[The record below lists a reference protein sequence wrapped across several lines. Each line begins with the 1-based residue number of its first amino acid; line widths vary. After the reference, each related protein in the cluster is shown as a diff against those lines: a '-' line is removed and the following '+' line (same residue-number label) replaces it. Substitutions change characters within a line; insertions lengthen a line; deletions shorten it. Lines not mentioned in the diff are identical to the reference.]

1 MLRSLLLPSSGK
13 VRVGLAIVLFFVL
26 VAVFGPMLT
35 PYGPRASGSDILQP
49 PSSQHWFGT
58 TQTGQDVYSQ
68 FVHGARISLMV
79 GLVAGVASQAV
90 SVVIGLVA
98 GYFRGLADDL
108 LYILTAV
115 FLVIPGLPLLV
126 VLTGY
131 LPTRGMVSVAIVI
144 AITSWA
150 PAARVLRAQTM
161 SLRNR
166 DFVEAARAT
175 GESRMRIIFYEVMP
189 NALPVVAS
197 GFIFSTIGAIL
208 AEAGLSFLGIGSLT
222 TVSWG
227 SMLYFAQNS
236 QALLVGAWWW
246 FVPPGLAIAVI
257 GAGLALINFGID
269 EHANPRLRTGKSRN
283 KAVKGGPAAAVAAT
297 GVATGLGTAGVATD
311 SSGSTT
317 DPVGAASKTS
327 GTPAEPVDS
336 ADVAAASSGA
346 EGATS
351 TAVANKAEQFDA
363 EPCIRPVDVPGEP
376 IIVVENLVVD
386 YPTTEG
392 PIRAVNDVSVT
403 LHRGELLGLAGESGS
418 GKSTLTNA
426 VTRLLR
432 PPAQVISGSI
442 TYHRAPLGEESKD
455 RDPVDMLTVP
465 YEELRVLRWSEIA
478 IVFQSAMNALNPVTS
493 VAAQFDDVVRVH
505 RPDMPAAERE
515 KLARTMLRRVDIP
528 EDRLSA
534 YPHELSG
541 GMKQRVAIAIALV
554 LEPDV
559 IIMDEPTTALDLLV
573 QREVLEQIMALR
585 DEYGFAIIFTTH
597 DLSLLLE
604 LSDSVAVMRLGRLV
618 EYGPALD
625 VYTKPGHPYTKNLLD
640 SLADLGALL

>member
-1 MLRSLLLPSSGK
+1 MLRSMLLPSSGK
-13 VRVGLAIVLFFVL
+13 VRVGLLIVLFFVL
-26 VAVFGPMLT
+26 IAVFGPMLT
-35 PYGPRASGSDILQP
+35 SYGPRTSGSDLLQP
-49 PSSQHWFGT
+49 PSASHWFGT
-58 TQTGQDVYSQ
+58 TQSGQDVYAQ
-68 FVHGARISLMV
+68 FVHGARISLLV
-79 GLVAGVASQAV
+79 GLVAGIASQAV

-98 GYFRGLADDL
+98 GYFRGVVDDL
-108 LYILTAV
+108 LYVLTSV

-131 LPTRGMVSVAIVI
+131 LPTRGIVSVAIVI

-175 GESRMRIIFYEVMP
+175 GESRLRIIFYEVMP

-257 GAGLALINFGID
+257 SAGLALINFGID
-269 EHANPRLRTGKSRN
+269 EHANPRLRTGRPRRRPRRGASTSPRT
-283 KAVKGGPAAAVAAT
+283 PLT
-297 GVATGLGTAGVATD
+297 GELVPTQNEDRLA
-311 SSGSTT
+311 
-317 DPVGAASKTS
+317 
-327 GTPAEPVDS
+327 AEPS
-336 ADVAAASSGA
+336 L
-346 EGATS
+346 
-351 TAVANKAEQFDA
+351 
-363 EPCIRPVDVPGEP
+363 RPVDVPGEP
-376 IIVVENLVVD
+376 VIVVEDLVVD
-386 YPTTEG
+386 YRTEDG
-392 PIRAVNDVSVT
+392 PVRAVNGVSLT

-426 VTRLLR
+426 ITRLLR
-432 PPAQVISGSI
+432 TPAEVVSGSI
-442 TYHRAPLGEESKD
+442 TYHRSEGRGE
-455 RDPVDMLTVP
+455 VDLLTVP
-465 YEELRVLRWSEIA
+465 YEQLRVLRWSEIA

-493 VAAQFDDVVRVH
+493 IGAQFDDVVRAH
-505 RPDMPAAERE
+505 RPHLGVDERAE
-515 KLARTMLRRVDIP
+515 LARTMLRRVEIP
-528 EDRLSA
+528 EDRITSF
-534 YPHELSG
+534 PHELSG

-559 IIMDEPTTALDLLV
+559 IIMDEPTTALDLLI

-604 LSDSVAVMRLGRLV
+604 VSDSVAVMRLGRLV
-618 EYGPALD
+618 EYGPALE
-625 VYTKPGHPYTKNLLD
+625 VYTNPGHPYTEDLLS

>member
-1 MLRSLLLPSSGK
+1 MLRSMLLPSSGK
-13 VRVGLAIVLFFVL
+13 VRAGLLIVLFFVL
-26 VAVFGPMLT
+26 IAVFGPMLT
-35 PYGPRASGSDILQP
+35 NYGPRSSGADLLQP
-49 PSSQHWFGT
+49 PSAAHWFGT
-58 TQTGQDVYSQ
+58 TQTGQDVYAQ
-68 FVHGARISLMV
+68 FVHGARISLLV
-79 GLVAGVASQAV
+79 GLVAGIASQAV

-98 GYFRGLADDL
+98 GYFRGVVDDL
-108 LYILTAV
+108 LYILTSV

-131 LPTRGMVSVAIVI
+131 LPTRGIVSVAIVI

-175 GESRMRIIFYEVMP
+175 GESRMRIIFSEVMP

-257 GAGLALINFGID
+257 SAGLALINFGID
-269 EHANPRLRTGKSRN
+269 EHANPRLRTGKPRRRPRRG
-283 KAVKGGPAAAVAAT
+283 AHTAPRAPLT
-297 GVATGLGTAGVATD
+297 GEVVPRQDEDRLA
-311 SSGSTT
+311 
-317 DPVGAASKTS
+317 
-327 GTPAEPVDS
+327 AEPS
-336 ADVAAASSGA
+336 R
-346 EGATS
+346 
-351 TAVANKAEQFDA
+351 
-363 EPCIRPVDVPGEP
+363 RPVDVPGEP
-376 IIVVENLVVD
+376 IIVVEDLVVD
-386 YPTTEG
+386 YPTEDG
-392 PIRAVNDVSVT
+392 PVRAVNGVSLT

-426 VTRLLR
+426 IARLLR
-432 PPAQVISGSI
+432 SPAEVVSGSI
-442 TYHRAPLGEESKD
+442 TYHRSEGRGE
-455 RDPVDMLTVP
+455 VDLLTVP
-465 YEELRVLRWSEIA
+465 YEQLRVLRWSEIA

-493 VAAQFDDVVRVH
+493 IGAQFDDVVRAH
-505 RPDMPAAERE
+505 RPHLGAAERAE
-515 KLARTMLRRVDIP
+515 LARTMLRRVEIP
-528 EDRLSA
+528 EDRITSF
-534 YPHELSG
+534 PHELSG

-559 IIMDEPTTALDLLV
+559 IIMDEPTTALDLLI

-604 LSDSVAVMRLGRLV
+604 VSDSVAVMRLGRLV
-618 EYGPALD
+618 EYGPALE
-625 VYTKPGHPYTKNLLD
+625 VYTNPGHPYTEDLLS